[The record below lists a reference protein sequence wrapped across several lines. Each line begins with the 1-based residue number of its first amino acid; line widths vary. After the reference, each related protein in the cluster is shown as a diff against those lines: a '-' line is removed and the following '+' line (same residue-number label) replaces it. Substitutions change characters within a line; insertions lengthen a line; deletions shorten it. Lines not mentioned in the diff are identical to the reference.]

1 MAYEFPGGHG
11 PTPEGHGPGDNVA
24 SHRPLQIYTGSAYS
38 TPGGF
43 GQPSYPQP
51 VAPRSWVQ
59 PVWTQPVPRRS
70 ALTIVGIV
78 AVAALTL
85 LLLSVLGYFVI
96 FLGPAATLIGF
107 VIALVPLAI
116 VLAAVRWID
125 RWEPEP
131 RLALLFGFLWGAAA
145 SVAIALIVG
154 LTIEIA
160 AIATTG
166 ESTPTFLQATL
177 QAPIV
182 EETAKGIGVLI
193 LFFATRKHFTGPVD
207 GLVYAAIIAAGFAFT
222 ENIQYFAIALVEGGV
237 GELTATF
244 FMRAIL
250 SPFAHVTFTAI
261 TGLAVGMAALRGG
274 RRVIGWFVLGLA
286 GAIALHALWNG
297 ALFFVS
303 SFESYA
309 LYYALIQVPIFIA
322 LIVITVLVRR
332 HEIRLT
338 TARLS
343 EYAAAGWFVPAEV
356 QMLASWSGRRQAISW
371 ARTLPGNKARVMK
384 HFIEDATRLAF
395 TRQRIITGRNDLV
408 HRKTEQELLVAV
420 AGDRQV
426 LLGP

>member
-1 MAYEFPGGHG
+1 MANEFPGGYRH
-11 PTPEGHGPGDNVA
+11 TPDNRARGRDAA
-24 SHRPLQIYTGSAYS
+24 SHQPLQIYTGSAYS

-43 GQPSYPQP
+43 GQPTYAQP
-51 VAPRSWVQ
+51 VAPESWVQ
-59 PVWTQPVPRRS
+59 PVWTQPVSRTP
-70 ALTIVGIV
+70 AVAIVGVIAV
-78 AVAALTL
+78 AVLAL
-85 LLLSVLGYFVI
+85 LLFSVLGYFVI
-96 FLGPAATLIGF
+96 FLGPAATLVGF
-107 VIALVPLAI
+107 LIALVPLAV
-116 VLAAVRWID
+116 VLWAIRWVD

-160 AIATTG
+160 AMATTG
-166 ESTPTFLQATL
+166 QGTPTFLQAAL
-177 QAPIV
+177 QAPVV

-207 GLVYAAIIAAGFAFT
+207 GLVYAAIVAAGFAFT
-222 ENIQYFAIALVEGGV
+222 ENIQYFAVALVEGGL
-237 GELTATF
+237 GELGATF

-250 SPFAHVTFTAI
+250 APFAHVTFTAL
-261 TGLAVGMAALRGG
+261 TGLAIGMAALRGG
-274 RRVIGWFVLGLA
+274 RMLIGWFILGLA

-297 ALFFVS
+297 SLFVVS
-303 SFESYA
+303 SLESYA
-309 LYYALIQVPIFIA
+309 MYYVLIQVPIFVI
-322 LIVITVLVRR
+322 LIVITILMRR
-332 HEIRLT
+332 HEARIT
-338 TARLS
+338 AARLS

-356 QMLASWSGRRQAISW
+356 QMLASATGRRQAMSW
-371 ARTLPGNKARVMK
+371 ARTLPGNKAGVMK
-384 HFIEDATRLAF
+384 QFINDATRLAF

>member
-1 MAYEFPGGHG
+1 MANEFPGGY
-11 PTPEGHGPGDNVA
+11 PSTPHNSASGGHGV
-24 SHRPLQIYTGSAYS
+24 HQPLQVYTGAAYS
-38 TPGGF
+38 NPAGF
-43 GQPSYPQP
+43 GQPVYTQP
-51 VAPRSWVQ
+51 VAPHAWVQ
-59 PVWTQPVPRRS
+59 PVWTQPVSRTPTG
-70 ALTIVGIV
+70 AILGIIGV
-78 AVAALTL
+78 A
-85 LLLSVLGYFVI
+85 LLSLVLLCVLGYFVL
-96 FLGPAATLIGF
+96 FLGPAATLVGF
-107 VIALVPLAI
+107 LIALLPLGV

-145 SVAIALIVG
+145 SIAIALLVG

-166 ESTPTFLQATL
+166 ESTATFLQAAL

-207 GLVYAAIIAAGFAFT
+207 GLVYAAIVAAGFAFT
-222 ENIQYFAIALVEGGV
+222 ENIQYFAIALVEGGI
-237 GELTATF
+237 GELSATF

-250 SPFAHVTFTAI
+250 APFAHVTFTALI
-261 TGLAVGMAALRGG
+261 GLAIGVAALRNG
-274 RRVIGWFVLGLA
+274 RGLIGWFSLGLI
-286 GAIALHALWNG
+286 GAILLHALWNG
-297 ALFFVS
+297 SLFFIS
-303 SFESYA
+303 SLESYA
-309 LYYALIQVPIFIA
+309 LYYGLIQVPIFVA
-322 LIVITVLVRR
+322 LIVMTILVRR

-338 TARLS
+338 HARLS

-371 ARTLPGNKARVMK
+371 ARTLPGNKAGVMK
-384 HFIEDATRLAF
+384 QFAQDATRLAF

-408 HRKTEQELLVAV
+408 HRETEQELLAAV
-420 AGDRQV
+420 ANDRQV